1 MASILEEQLV
11 ESLSCVGQ
19 KLCVRNF
26 IWSEEEWPAI
36 DHNSFANGD
45 DDIPVI
51 SLQGVF
57 DERKD
62 QEYDNICQEMVN
74 ASAKWGFF
82 KLVDHG
88 IALETIEKFKV
99 HVNEFFALSMEQKMK
114 AARST
119 NLPLGY
125 SASNPDYGKNLP
137 WAEIIQLL
145 QSQEQVVSFAR
156 KVYDDQYQPFS
167 NALMEYMQALDK
179 LGMIILEMLAHGL
192 GLPRDFFLRNFE
204 AKEETILRVN
214 KYPPCP
220 IPEKCLG
227 LGSHSDP
234 HTLTI
239 LLQDDVG
246 GLQVLKNDNQWI
258 GVCPVL
264 NSFVINLGDT
274 LEAWTNGNLKSV
286 VHRAVVN
293 KEKSRLSA
301 AYFLSPN
308 SRTIIDSLPQFI
320 DLNTNPRKYR
330 PFTWGDFR
338 KQLLSQKRVVG
349 KTALNRYHISKMQ

>member
-125 SASNPDYGKNLP
+125 SASNPDYGKIYPGLRLYSCFNL
-137 WAEIIQLL
+137 
-145 QSQEQVVSFAR
+145 
-156 KVYDDQYQPFS
+156 KNS